1 MHASHINFPLP
12 SLEHYYVSARLTL
25 CILVKILFSCLK
37 MLIRSIFVL
46 INVKMPQLLTFFVT
60 HWP

>member
-1 MHASHINFPLP
+1 MNTSHINFPLP
-12 SLEHYYVSARLTL
+12 NLDHYFVSARLTL

-37 MLIRSIFVL
+37 TLIRSIFVL
-46 INVKMPQLLTFFVT
+46 VNVKMPTIVDILT

>member
-12 SLEHYYVSARLTL
+12 SQDHYYVSAWLTL
-25 CILVKILFSCLK
+25 CILVKILISCLK
-37 MLIRSIFVL
+37 TLIRSIFVL
-46 INVKMPQLLTFFVT
+46 INVKMPTIVDIFK